1 MSRSNN
7 RMSDYLLNSAE
18 HEGASLFP
26 SGLLM
31 YDLPS
36 LRRTASR
43 ASNNVELMNRE
54 PPKKKRSPSPV
65 PSSATSSSLADGD
78 FPIDDQ
84 PNRQNLTTSEDWWRQ
99 AIEPVPIKK
108 IPVSQSA
115 FSMNDD
121 DISNDTNQLFS
132 LLTSFNSTQ
141 RIVVH
146 NQLLTSL
153 TQTYSDKAIDYVK
166 QCYACRSVPN
176 LNILIKRGL
185 VKINKEK
192 SIRIAISNKKE
203 IFAQLD
209 KNGKILS
216 TLDNR
221 LFDSIEQFYEAY
233 QSRRKRNENLDTI
246 YQSVYWYDQ
255 TFHSLLLEYAETIVK
270 ISGMKTRLIA
280 DNELLSNN
288 ASIDKL
294 PKEILCQINCWKE
307 GRNEIDL

>member
-1 MSRSNN
+1 MSRSSN
-7 RMSDYLLNSAE
+7 RMSDYLLSSAE

-43 ASNNVELMNRE
+43 TSNNVELMNRE
-54 PPKKKRSPSPV
+54 PPKKRSPSPV
-65 PSSATSSSLADGD
+65 PSSSSSSSLVEDD

-99 AIEPVPIKK
+99 AIEPVAIKK

-132 LLTSFNSTQ
+132 LLTSFNSIQ

-166 QCYACRSVPN
+166 QCYTCRSVPN
-176 LNILIKRGL
+176 LNTLIKRGL

-192 SIRIAISNKKE
+192 SIRIVISNKKE
-203 IFAQLD
+203 IFGQLD

-216 TLDNR
+216 TFDNR

-233 QSRRKRNENLDTI
+233 QSRRKRYENLDMI

-280 DNELLSNN
+280 DDELLSSN

-294 PKEILCQINCWKE
+294 PNEILCQINCWKE